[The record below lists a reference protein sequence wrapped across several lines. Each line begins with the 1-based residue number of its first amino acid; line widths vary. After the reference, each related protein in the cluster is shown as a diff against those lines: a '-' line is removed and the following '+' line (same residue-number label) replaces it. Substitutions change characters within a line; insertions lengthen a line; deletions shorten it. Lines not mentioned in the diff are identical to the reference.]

1 MAVKVRKVN
10 EYDVECD
17 ECGYEEVLYSYDQDN
32 GVIVHSIETAMR
44 AARFHKRKGKCLCPI
59 CYANSLCKRS

>member
-1 MAVKVRKVN
+1 MAVTVMRVS

-17 ECGYEEVLYSYDQDN
+17 ECGYEEVLYSYDQAN
-32 GVIVHSIETAMR
+32 GVIVHSIATAMK

-59 CYANSLCKRS
+59 CYENSLHERS